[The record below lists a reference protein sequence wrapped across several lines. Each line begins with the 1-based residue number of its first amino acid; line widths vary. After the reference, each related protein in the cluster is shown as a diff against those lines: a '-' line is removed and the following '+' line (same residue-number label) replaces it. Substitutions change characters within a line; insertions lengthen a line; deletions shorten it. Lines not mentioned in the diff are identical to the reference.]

1 MKNVLLIGGC
11 GFIGHNLALHLKSK
25 NYKVT
30 IVDGLNVNNLFS
42 FNEDN
47 NNNEFYRKVLNNR
60 LDLLSNKSISYQ
72 ISDAR
77 NYHSLSKIINS

>member
-1 MKNVLLIGGC
+1 MDVVLLVIILR
-11 GFIGHNLALHLKSK
+11 FILNQKIT
-25 NYKVT
+25 VT

-60 LDLLSNKSISYQ
+60 LDLLSNRILFIKFLMLEITT
-72 ISDAR
+72 
-77 NYHSLSKIINS
+77 H